1 MFHDVILGFS
11 VALSPENLLWCLIGV
26 LIGTIVGLLPGLGSA
41 TGVALLLPLTV
52 NFEPVTG
59 LIMLAGIYYG
69 CQYGS
74 SIASTLIATPGDS
87 ASVVVVLD
95 GHPMALQG
103 RGGQALATSAIA
115 SFAAGTITIVPLML
129 LAPAFAHVALTFGP
143 PELFA
148 LMILGLAGVIGF
160 TGSSQAKGLAM
171 AALGVAIGAV
181 GLDPQSGVARFT
193 FGHVSMVSGIGF
205 LPIVIGLF
213 AIAEVLSQVGAGSPK
228 PIRTRMRD
236 MIMRKSDLRQLPMPI
251 VRGGVL
257 GFLLGILP
265 GAGATLA
272 SFFAYDVERRSS
284 KHPERFGKGEIA
296 GVAAP
301 EAANNAAA
309 NGSFV
314 PTLTLGIPGS
324 GTTAVLLGAF
334 LLYGVQPG
342 PLLLTKQPDI
352 AWGLMASFYIGN
364 LLLILLNLPLA
375 PFFASILRVRYSF
388 LYPMIIT
395 LSLIGAFALENR
407 MFGVWVAMAFGFIGY
422 FMKRYDWPTVP
433 LLLGVILG
441 PLMEKNLVQTSQIS
455 GGDLTIFFRHP
466 IALVIFGIAIL
477 VVAGPLVRKL
487 SDRIRARL
495 RTSRDADSRPVIHK

>member
-11 VALSPENLLWCLIGV
+11 VAFTPDNLMWCLVGV
-26 LIGTIVGLLPGLGSA
+26 IVGTIVGLLPGLGSA

-95 GHPMALQG
+95 GHPMAQQG
-103 RGGQALATSAIA
+103 RGGQALAASAIA
-115 SFAAGTITIVPLML
+115 SFVSGTLTIIPLML
-129 LAPAFAHVALTFGP
+129 LAPIFAKVALTFGP

-148 LMILGLAGVIGF
+148 LMVLGLAGVIGF
-160 TGSSQAKGLAM
+160 TGSSQSKGLAM
-171 AALGVAIGAV
+171 AALGVAIGTV

-193 FGHVSMVSGIGF
+193 FGQVGMVSGIGF

-213 AIAEVLSQVGAGSPK
+213 AIAEVLTQVGTGNKA
-228 PIRTRMRD
+228 PIRTRVRD
-236 MIMRKSDLRQLPMPI
+236 MIMSKDDLRQLPKPI
-251 VRGGVL
+251 ARGGVL

-301 EAANNAAA
+301 EAANNAAT

-334 LLYGVQPG
+334 LLYGLQPG
-342 PLLLTKQPDI
+342 PLLLTEQPDI

-364 LLLILLNLPLA
+364 FLLIVLNLPLA
-375 PFFASILRVRYSF
+375 PFFASILRLRYSF

-395 LSLIGAFALENR
+395 LSLIGAFAIENR

-422 FMKRYDWPTVP
+422 FMKRFDWPSVP

-455 GGDLTIFFRHP
+455 GGNFGIFFTHP
-466 IALVIFGIAIL
+466 IALVIFAIALL
-477 VVAGPLVRKL
+477 VIAGPLVRILVNRFK
-487 SDRIRARL
+487 SS
-495 RTSRDADSRPVIHK
+495 THGGRPRQEAMK

>member
-1 MFHDVILGFS
+1 MFHDVLLGFS
-11 VALSPENLLWCLIGV
+11 TALSPENLLWCLIGV
-26 LIGTIVGLLPGLGSA
+26 IIGTVVGLLPGLGSA

-95 GHPMALQG
+95 GHPLAQQG
-103 RGGQALATSAIA
+103 RGGQAIATSAVA
-115 SFAAGTITIVPLML
+115 SFIAGTITIIPLML
-129 LAPAFAHVALTFGP
+129 LAPVFANIALEFGP

-148 LMILGLAGVIGF
+148 LMTLGLAGVIGF

-171 AALGVAIGAV
+171 AALGVAIGTV

-193 FGHVSMVSGIGF
+193 FGNVNLVGGIGF

-213 AIAEVLSQVGAGSPK
+213 AIAEVMTQVGGGGAV
-228 PIRTRMRD
+228 PIRTRLRD
-236 MIMRKSDLRQLPMPI
+236 MVLRRKDLRELPKPV

-272 SFFAYDVERRSS
+272 SFFAYDVERRFS
-284 KHPERFGKGEIA
+284 KQRAQFGKGALA

-301 EAANNAAA
+301 EAANNAAT
-309 NGSFV
+309 NGAFV

-334 LLYGVQPG
+334 LLYGLQPG
-342 PLLLTKQPDI
+342 PLFLSHNPDI

-364 LLLILLNLPLA
+364 VFLILLNLPLA
-375 PFFASILRVRYSF
+375 PIFASILRIRYSF

-395 LSLIGAFALENR
+395 LSLIGAYALQNR
-407 MFGVWVAMAFGFIGY
+407 MFGVWVAVIFGIIGY
-422 FMKRYDWPTVP
+422 LMKRYDWPTVP

-455 GGDLTIFFRHP
+455 GGDLTILLRHP
-466 IALVIFGIAIL
+466 ISLGIFAIAALVL
-477 VVAGPLVRKL
+477 AGPLIRKVA
-487 SDRIRARL
+487 SQVTARG
-495 RTSRDADSRPVIHK
+495 RTRTPEPGARV

>member
-1 MFHDVILGFS
+1 MFHDIVLGFS
-11 VALSPENLLWCLIGV
+11 VAFTPDNLLWCLVGV
-26 LIGTIVGLLPGLGSA
+26 IVGTIVGLLPGLGSA

-95 GHPMALQG
+95 GHPMAQQG

-115 SFAAGTITIVPLML
+115 SFVSGTITIIPLML
-129 LAPAFAHVALTFGP
+129 LAPLFAKVALTFGP

-148 LMILGLAGVIGF
+148 LMVLGLAGVIGF
-160 TGSSQAKGLAM
+160 TGSSQSKGLAM
-171 AALGVAIGAV
+171 AALGVAIGTV

-193 FGHVSMVSGIGF
+193 FGQVSMVSGIGF

-213 AIAEVLSQVGAGSPK
+213 AIAEVLHQVGAGANA
-228 PIRTRMRD
+228 PIRTRIRD
-236 MIMRKSDLRQLPMPI
+236 MFMSKSDLRQLPKPI
-251 VRGGVL
+251 ARGGVL

-272 SFFAYDVERRSS
+272 SFFAYDVERRVS

-301 EAANNAAA
+301 EAANNAAT

-334 LLYGVQPG
+334 LLYGLQPG
-342 PLLLTKQPDI
+342 PLLLTEQPDI

-364 LLLILLNLPLA
+364 FLLIVLNLPLA
-375 PFFASILRVRYSF
+375 PFFASILRLRYAF

-395 LSLIGAFALENR
+395 LSLIGAFAIENR

-422 FMKRYDWPTVP
+422 FMKRFDWPTVP

-455 GGDLTIFFRHP
+455 GGNFTIFLTHP
-466 IALVIFGIAIL
+466 IALVIFAIAVL
-477 VVAGPLVRKL
+477 VVAGPLIGMLVNRLKRSA
-487 SDRIRARL
+487 SDDHHREKAL
-495 RTSRDADSRPVIHK
+495 K

>member
-11 VALSPENLLWCLIGV
+11 VAFTPDNLLWCLVGV
-26 LIGTIVGLLPGLGSA
+26 IIGTIVGLLPGLGSA

-95 GHPMALQG
+95 GHPMAMQG

-115 SFAAGTITIVPLML
+115 SFVSGCLTIIPLML

-148 LMILGLAGVIGF
+148 LMVLGLAGVIGF

-171 AALGVAIGAV
+171 AALGVVIGTV

-193 FGHVSMVSGIGF
+193 FGNVNMINGIGF

-213 AIAEVLSQVGAGSPK
+213 AIGEVLTQVGAGSHE
-228 PIRTRMRD
+228 PIRTRVRD
-236 MIMRKSDLRQLPMPI
+236 MIIRKDDLRRLPKPI
-251 VRGGVL
+251 ARGGIL

-272 SFFAYDVERRSS
+272 SFFAYDVERRFS
-284 KHPERFGKGEIA
+284 KYSRQFGKGAIE

-301 EAANNAAA
+301 EAANNAAT

-334 LLYGVQPG
+334 LLYGLQPG
-342 PLLLTKQPDI
+342 PLLLTEQPDI
-352 AWGLMASFYIGN
+352 AWGLMASFFIGN
-364 LLLILLNLPLA
+364 VLLIVLNLPLA

-388 LYPMIIT
+388 LYPMIIA
-395 LSLIGAFALENR
+395 LSLIGAYALENR
-407 MFGVWVAMAFGFIGY
+407 MFNVWIAMAFGIIGF

-455 GGDLTIFFRHP
+455 GGDLTIFFTHP
-466 IALVIFGIAIL
+466 IALALFFVALL

-487 SDRIRARL
+487 AVRVKASVAGREESSDSTVL
-495 RTSRDADSRPVIHK
+495 K